1 MPCAQDIV
9 TASPNFDIGAFVP
22 ALKECL
28 SVINPFKR
36 QFLISW
42 ITVLDSVPDSE
53 LLRYLPEL
61 LDGLFAMLSDPNR
74 ELKQA
79 VHKALQVGVQVPV
92 QGLGHN
98 MVQGLGDLGLQGA
111 VHH

>member
-1 MPCAQDIV
+1 M
-9 TASPNFDIGAFVP
+9 P

-28 SVINPFKR
+28 TVINPFKR

-42 ITVLDSVPDSE
+42 ITVLDSVPDSD
-53 LLRYLPEL
+53 LLRYLPDL

-79 VHKALQVGVQVPV
+79 VHKALQARAQGVVALP
-92 QGLGHN
+92 GYSDTRLH
-98 MVQGLGDLGLQGA
+98 
-111 VHH
+111 

>member
-1 MPCAQDIV
+1 MKPFFKEVHGYRARCPAQDIV
-9 TASPNFDIGAFVP
+9 TASPNFNIGAFVP

-28 SVINPFKR
+28 TVMNPFKR

-42 ITVLDSVPDSE
+42 ITVLDSVPESD
-53 LLRYLPEL
+53 LLLYLPDL

-79 VHKALQVGVQVPV
+79 VHKALQVCLYPTS
-92 QGLGHN
+92 N
-98 MVQGLGDLGLQGA
+98 MP
-111 VHH
+111 